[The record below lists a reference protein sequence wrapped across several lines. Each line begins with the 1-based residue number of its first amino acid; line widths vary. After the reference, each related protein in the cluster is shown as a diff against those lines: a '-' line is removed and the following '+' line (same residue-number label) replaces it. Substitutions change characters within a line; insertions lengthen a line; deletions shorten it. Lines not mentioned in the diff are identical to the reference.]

1 MQKISV
7 QLGLVGSCS
16 LNDDYYGDVASHGD
30 RSVGGLQLLL
40 FLQFFLLYN
49 PKIFFFGLHLA
60 TLTAIVLS
68 LLLPVCPST
77 TGSVLLLISDS
88 FFFPSPFALSCFQLL
103 NQPTATTA
111 ADYSPDLVTVT
122 ACIVFLFYFF
132 QLQLNSCNFV
142 YCCFSFNAYLLHLN

>member
-77 TGSVLLLISDS
+77 TGSVLVLISDS
-88 FFFPSPFALSCFQLL
+88 LFFSFSVCFVLLSIT
-103 NQPTATTA
+103 QPANSNNSGRLFTRPRH
-111 ADYSPDLVTVT
+111 SHCLH
-122 ACIVFLFYFF
+122 CLSFLFF